1 MKYNFD
7 EIIPRRGT
15 NSYKWDSSADADVLP
30 MWVADMDFR
39 TAPPVVEALKKR
51 VEHGVFGYVRVPDAY
66 YEAITNWFAR
76 RHAWRI
82 EKEWIIY
89 TTGVVPAISA
99 AIKALTVPGDKVMV
113 QTPVYNCFFSSI
125 RNNGCEMIANP
136 LVYRNR
142 GYQIDFDDLEKKTSD
157 PKVKLMLLCNPH
169 NPVGRVWSKQELRQ
183 IGEICIRNNVFVIA
197 DEIHCELVFLGHE
210 YTPFASISEEFL
222 MNSVTFVSPS
232 KAFNLAG
239 LQIANIIS
247 ADANV
252 RVRIDKAI
260 NINEVCDVNPFGV
273 EALMAAYNEGEEW
286 LEELKIYLFANY
298 IYLKGYFDEY
308 LPEFPVMMLEGTYLV
323 WVDCSVLNQK
333 ERSNGKYNILRLSV
347 SLIKKSFWNDGGEND
362 KLYPPLFH
370 FLCGT
375 TVDWSFQI
383 LILPE
388 TRCKV
393 LTLYIGN
400 EIHQSAP
407 AACSSRSTIR
417 LLPE

>member
-1 MKYNFD
+1 MENLFD
-7 EIIPRRGT
+7 KPVKRRGT
-15 NSYKWDSSADADVLP
+15 GSLKWDVAENELP
-30 MWVADMDFR
+30 MWVADMDFE
-39 TAPPVVEALKKR
+39 TAPPVKEAILKR
-51 VEHGVFGYVRVPDAY
+51 AEHGVFGYTDITPEWYSAY
-66 YEAITNWFAR
+66 QSWWKD
-76 RHAWRI
+76 RHGFEM
-82 EKEWIIY
+82 EKEWHIF
-89 TTGVVPAISA
+89 TTGVVPAISS
-99 AIKALTVPGDKVMV
+99 IVRKMTTVAENVVVM
-113 QTPVYNCFFSSI
+113 TPVYNIFFNSI
-125 RNNGCEMIANP
+125 LNNG
-136 LVYRNR
+136 RNVLESR
-142 GYQIDFDDLEKKTSD
+142 LKYENGAYQIDFDDLEKKTSD

-323 WVDCSVLNQK
+323 WVDCSVLNQTSAEIVKDLLKK
-333 ERSNGKYNILRLSV
+333 EKLWVNEGSLYGEAGEGFIRINIACPRQRL
-347 SLIKKSFWNDGGEND
+347 IDGLN
-362 KLYPPLFH
+362 
-370 FLCGT
+370 
-375 TVDWSFQI
+375 
-383 LILPE
+383 
-388 TRCKV
+388 
-393 LTLYIGN
+393 
-400 EIHQSAP
+400 
-407 AACSSRSTIR
+407 R
-417 LLPE
+417 LKRALK